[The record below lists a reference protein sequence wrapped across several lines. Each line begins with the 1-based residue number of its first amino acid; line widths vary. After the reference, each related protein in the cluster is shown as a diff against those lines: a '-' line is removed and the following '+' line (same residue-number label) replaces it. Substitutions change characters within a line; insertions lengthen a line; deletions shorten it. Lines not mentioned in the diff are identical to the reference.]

1 VSWDPS
7 ALPVSKGG
15 LRQLHRLRSEKACCE
30 AEGRG
35 FDSPH
40 LHVVFEAFPLFREG
54 VVLWSGRQ
62 RAHLGRVIK
71 RCRRLFLG

>member
-1 VSWDPS
+1 M
-7 ALPVSKGG
+7 PVSREG
-15 LRQLHRLRSEKACCE
+15 LRSLYRLRSEKPYCE

-40 LHVVFEAFPLFREG
+40 LHDVLKTFPLVREG

-62 RAHLGRVIK
+62 RAHLGRVITK
-71 RCRRLFLG
+71 SLCCAGSCLTV